1 MARLRLPKTRN
12 GRIALA
18 AVVVVFLAIG
28 AAQSNST
35 TKTASAV
42 TATPAARSTATPAAR
57 STASSSAVVTTPTT
71 STPTLAVTK
80 VQATLATTHA
90 QPATRPSTSATVSSA
105 APAANTEYQAA
116 TARCTG
122 TAGPD
127 VVEWA
132 LFPGSAAEGSIDAD
146 SLYPNPLD
154 PTGPCLTAVD
164 VFFSDKN
171 PAPGTCLEV
180 AYASDNPGYD
190 VNYTNAA
197 AKPKKPF
204 RKAGDS
210 C

>member
-1 MARLRLPKTRN
+1 MARLSLPKSRN
-12 GRIALA
+12 GRIVLT
-18 AVVVVFLAIG
+18 AVVVLFLAIG

-35 TKTASAV
+35 TKDAGPVTSPPAATAPTSAS
-42 TATPAARSTATPAAR
+42 ATPAPAAASATPAPAATTLR
-57 STASSSAVVTTPTT
+57 TTPAIVH
-71 STPTLAVTK
+71 S
-80 VQATLATTHA
+80 Q
-90 QPATRPSTSATVSSA
+90 PSTRQSVSVSASSA

-132 LFPGSAAEGSIDAD
+132 LFPGAAAEGYIDAD

-164 VFFSDKN
+164 VFFSNKN
-171 PAPGTCLEV
+171 LAPGTCLEV
-180 AYASDNPGYD
+180 AYVSDNPGYD

-197 AKPKKPF
+197 AKPRKPF